1 MRTGVPPKRIATGK
15 IKLFASYMAMRF
27 VHTPPE
33 MLLLPC
39 FRHARTPD
47 FGILRTPQLG
57 RSSYVILQSFIVHCA
72 STFTIPPEVLR
83 MTPWQLDSNTTPT
96 SSSLE
101 RR

>member
-1 MRTGVPPKRIATGK
+1 MRTGVSPKRIATGK
-15 IKLFASYMAMRF
+15 IKLFVSYMAMRF

-33 MLLLPC
+33 RLCCL
-39 FRHARTPD
+39 RHARTPD

-57 RSSYVILQSFIVHCA
+57 RSSYVILQPFIVHCA